1 MGNFRHPPKW
11 RYYSGTFRTEAA
23 ERGGPLPDSKRGEDQ
38 LPALLVPA
46 ERGDVLFIKERY
58 LPGDMGVKNVRT
70 LAKSNPPSTFE
81 YEMRLVGA
89 TPCVV
94 DATSR
99 SRFAAPAPT
108 SRLACGTGL
117 LGIWIRALV
126 RDARTIF
133 RGIQNN
139 CVCVGRSTDTELAQG
154 AVNRWAIA
162 GRPGRWRRTRLR

>member
-1 MGNFRHPPKW
+1 MCYLSCSKPH
-11 RYYSGTFRTEAA
+11 SAA
-23 ERGGPLPDSKRGEDQ
+23 ALCPDSKRGEDQ

-58 LPGDMGVKNVRT
+58 LAGDMGVKNVRT
-70 LAKSNPPSTFE
+70 STPKKNILSSS
-81 YEMRLVGA
+81 YEMIRCWR
-89 TPCVV
+89 TRCVV

-99 SRFAAPAPT
+99 ARFAAPAPT

-154 AVNRWAIA
+154 AVNRWSIA